1 MGGEQA
7 LKLVAAV
14 KEPAEVTGEGDE
26 KGDDDDPRKLQGKF
40 QVTAGD
46 HDHHATDDEENEM
59 AEHHS
64 AGFAVGLNEDVE
76 LGGASPPP
84 PRPEPTWYALPP
96 EAIAPTMCERWCA

>member
-76 LGGASPPP
+76 LGGGGWRTGHQVIVRRRSRFELSA
-84 PRPEPTWYALPP
+84 RAGLG
-96 EAIAPTMCERWCA
+96 

>member
-14 KEPAEVTGEGDE
+14 KEPSEVTGEGDE
-26 KGDDDDPRKLQGKF
+26 KGDDDDPRKLQRKF

-59 AEHHS
+59 AEHHA

-76 LGGASPPP
+76 LGDGGRQQDDALSQVYSRRYGR
-84 PRPEPTWYALPP
+84 RPG
-96 EAIAPTMCERWCA
+96 